1 MKEDKETRNNLIQ
14 SARKEFTK
22 KGYMKASLRTI
33 CKNAGVTT
41 GALYFFFKDKEDL
54 FDAVAGDTINEL
66 YNMMQTHFEDEKNMA
81 MKGEDMLPNA
91 EESENHEETASQV
104 IHQMY
109 LHREDILLVL
119 TKSQGTKYEN
129 IADRFIDSAEK
140 HYRLMADAMVKH
152 HPKAKIDDKFIHWL
166 AHEQID
172 TFIFMISHIETEQE
186 ALPFINQAV
195 TYMMSGWYG
204 IFLSRK

>member
-1 MKEDKETRNNLIQ
+1 MKEDKETRNNLIH
-14 SARKEFTK
+14 SARKEFIE
-22 KGYMKASLRTI
+22 KGFMKASLRTI

-41 GALYFFFKDKEDL
+41 GALYFFFKDKDDL
-54 FDAVAGDTINEL
+54 FDAVAGDVINEL
-66 YNMMQTHFEDEKNMA
+66 YNMMQTHFEDERNMA

-91 EESENHEETASQV
+91 EESEEHEETALQM
-104 IHQMY
+104 IRQMY

-140 HYRLMADAMVKH
+140 HYRLMADAMAKH
-152 HPKAKIDDKFIHWL
+152 HPKAKMDDKFIHWL

-186 ALPFINQAV
+186 ALPFIKQAV

-204 IFLSRK
+204 MFLSRE